1 MFEDF
6 LGESPDPSTVPD
18 TGKELKIRKP
28 ICPYICA
35 TPVDFEDEL
44 NFLAEKIY
52 PRIVEFSLQRG
63 AYFSPVDIRWK
74 PDDSIIQNGQLL
86 RLLLDY
92 IHKCMPFLI
101 CLLGEC
107 YGPYRPDSSATL
119 PKCFTSIPESSPPL
133 DRNYMVAASAGYE
146 WVLEESHQNCSLTEL
161 EIIQAAFLG
170 DSEHCNFYFRQAEH
184 LEYKFADLGEN
195 EKEAACAMYRE
206 ESEHAGLKIGDMKQR
221 IVKKGLP
228 VQYFKTPEEL
238 GSLVFKDW
246 TAVVDMLYP
255 PLENFEYF
263 IDTEEY
269 TEWMSQESFAENL
282 RQKFIASSTS
292 DTIMDHLTDFALS
305 ALEEVSMDMEVET
318 FSKYRAYSASRAL
331 RKRKEEPCKR
341 KSLMILSG
349 ERGSG
354 KSALVAK
361 WLKVFHEDNP
371 EVKVIHHFVGCS
383 AHSTDITIF
392 LTHCIKQLRA
402 HFLSQDTWDD
412 SSDGPSQSTDSEDQ
426 PTNFPETCEAFLAS
440 ASLGPCVL
448 VLDGIDELG
457 SSLNLTPQ
465 EVKEFLWLPST
476 LPQKCRIIVTTT
488 RSDLTFRNLS
498 KRSDVQLISIPS
510 ITSDSHKMHFLQ
522 DSMKQHYSHISKSCL
537 QHILDIKMTCRPL
550 FLSVLSA
557 EMQCFHVYM
566 QLEEFIEDNL
576 EVCSVRE
583 FWTKCLRR
591 WTSHYSWQ
599 LDSHSTEEDDKKEF
613 EYVGWVC
620 DALCLLALSRNG
632 LSRIEVMQL
641 LRNMG
646 YVGSLEV
653 SHYDWLQFRSCLGS
667 SVYDKADGL
676 IDFSHQHLKEIVE
689 YVVLRIVKSSSSD
702 VSRKS
707 ELETEWVEKKRKL
720 HNHLAEYFN
729 DQPHSQRKLQ
739 ELPWQLMMAGDH
751 EALLGFVTHIDYLL
765 DLLDEKGKFPG
776 NRHDLKMYWVYLSRL
791 GLEVDNTYCQLLVRI
806 GLLESSL
813 KGLQPVM
820 MTEVPDDS
828 DSEDAR
834 SVEISDPRKSTILH
848 TPVLRYPEQLSVIE
862 EGYSESDERFSQ
874 QSEVL
879 KEEEKICISD
889 KGLVTSLAWHISQFL
904 LELGHADT
912 TEQILTGLLE
922 YLCRNYPLSCNE
934 LKVMAECQEMLGN
947 IHHSRGDMRRCEGCY
962 RRALRIIVDLL
973 EKNDED
979 IDITRL
985 QVLKGR
991 LLGHH
996 GSIRLSEGELVEA
1009 EDLLKESLES
1019 IENCP
1024 GHVTLRATI
1033 LYHLGILRHKQQDCL
1048 RAESCLR
1055 QCLILREQWFGKRHP
1070 LVADVL
1076 VALARLLSS
1085 TTNNKGCDKAQAEHL
1100 YSRAIEVREQCLTPN
1115 HLLTAEILY
1124 ELGCLIGEQ
1133 PSYSAKMESIKLL
1146 RRALD
1151 IRTTRLGGDHP
1162 DTKAAQQYLTNQE
1175 VMLRLGHF
1183 EFGPAKPTDTR
1194 TPSNPYSSLSFRDK
1208 DLSAVQ
1214 KRFRPSTTI
1223 NRLRN
1228 GDRNCVRSVSRDD
1241 LLKHNRPL
1249 SIMGS
1254 SASVMSASER
1264 ILTESDRPKLL
1275 RRASMERRFQQAL
1288 DMGKT
1293 VSLSETNTSSLT
1305 SDSSIRRLTVDL
1317 SFAGGGG
1324 DEEEADP
1331 RNPPIMVSD
1340 PQIDSYASDMAP
1352 QPQKSPKKVP
1362 VKAKVDSRP
1371 VSAPLKL
1378 FARYGS
1384 AGSVKPGMPN
1394 RTHSANFSRGDG
1406 LGVYTTGASSSCL
1419 TNSSLQSHRSRCS
1432 IPGPHAINVSNCR
1445 SITGPHSSIHS
1456 LLEKPGIPRDMKR
1469 AVHHKSA
1476 WYHVKGRYSTNEE
1489 PVPSKRSQSRPNS
1502 VTSSSTREN
1511 IHINGVKEKKSI
1523 SRKHAVGRII
1533 MSQRSEPM
1541 LAHTHPSRDS
1551 QQREGIRGGVALNY
1565 AVVSFKPETV
1575 IVT

>member
-6 LGESPDPSTVPD
+6 LDESPDPSTVPD

-35 TPVDFEDEL
+35 TPVDFEEEL

-52 PRIVEFSLQRG
+52 PRIVEFSLRRG

-119 PKCFTSIPESSPPL
+119 PKCFSGITESSPPL

-170 DSEHCNFYFRQAEH
+170 DSEHCSFYFRQAEH
-184 LEYKFADLGEN
+184 LDFKFADLSDN
-195 EKEAACAMYRE
+195 EKQAAVGMYRE
-206 ESEHAGLKIGDMKQR
+206 ENELAGLKIADLKQR

-238 GSLVFKDW
+238 GSLVFNDW
-246 TAVVDMLYP
+246 TSVVDMLYP
-255 PLENFEYF
+255 PLEDFESF

-282 RQKFIASSTS
+282 RHKFIASSTS
-292 DTIMDHLTDFALS
+292 DAIMQHLTKFALS
-305 ALEEVSMDMEVET
+305 ALDEVSMESEVET
-318 FSKYRAYSASRAL
+318 FSKYRAYSASSAL
-331 RKRKEEPCKR
+331 RKRKEETSKR
-341 KSLMILSG
+341 KSLMILLG

-361 WLKVFHEDNP
+361 WLKVFHEENP
-371 EVKVIHHFVGCS
+371 DMKVIHHFVGCS
-383 AHSTDITIF
+383 SHSTDITIF
-392 LTHCIKQLRA
+392 LTHCIKQLRS
-402 HFLSQDTWDD
+402 HFLSQDAWDD
-412 SSDGPSQSTDSEDQ
+412 SSSPPQSVDNEDQ
-426 PTNFPETCEAFLAS
+426 PTSFLETCEAFLAS

-457 SSLNLTPQ
+457 TSLGLTPQ

-476 LPQKCRIIVTTT
+476 LPQKCRIILTTT

-510 ITSDSHKMHFLQ
+510 ITSDSHKMQLLQ

-537 QHILDIKMTCRPL
+537 QQILDIKLACRPL
-550 FLSVLSA
+550 FLSVLAA

-566 QLEEFIEDNL
+566 KLEEFIEDNL

-583 FWTKCLRR
+583 FWIKCLQR

-599 LDSHSTEEDDKKEF
+599 LDSHSTEDDDKKEF

-632 LSRIEVMQL
+632 LSQIELMQL
-641 LRNMG
+641 LRNIG

-667 SVYDKADGL
+667 SVYDRPDGL
-676 IDFSHQHLKEIVE
+676 IVFSHQHLKEIVE

-702 VSRKS
+702 VCQKS

-720 HNHLAEYFN
+720 HNHLAEYFH

-776 NRHDLKMYWVYLSRL
+776 NRHDLKMYWVFLSRV
-791 GLEVDNTYCQLLVRI
+791 GLDVDNTYSQLLVRI

-813 KGLQPVM
+813 KVLQPVM

-834 SVEISDPRKSTILH
+834 SVETPDPRRSTALR
-848 TPVLRYPEQLSVIE
+848 TPTPRCQQLSVIE
-862 EGYSESDERFSQ
+862 EGYSETEERFSQ
-874 QSEVL
+874 QSEVQ
-879 KEEEKICISD
+879 KDEETICISD
-889 KGLVTSLAWHISQFL
+889 KGLVTSLAWHIGQFL
-904 LELGHADT
+904 LELGHAET
-912 TEQILTGLLE
+912 TKQILTGLLQ
-922 YLCRNYPLSCNE
+922 YFIRNYPLSCRE
-934 LKVMAECQEMLGN
+934 LKVMAECHEMLGN
-947 IHHSRGDMRRCEGCY
+947 IHHSRDDMRNCEGSY
-962 RRALRIIVDLL
+962 RRALRIVIDLI

-979 IDITRL
+979 TDLTSL

-996 GSIRLSEGELVEA
+996 GSLRLSEGELGEA

-1024 GHVTLRATI
+1024 GHITLRATV
-1033 LYHLGILRHKQQDCL
+1033 LFHLGILRHKQQDCL

-1085 TTNNKGCDKAQAEHL
+1085 TSNNKGCDKAQAEHL
-1100 YSRAIEVREQCLTPN
+1100 YSRAIEVREQCLTSN

-1133 PSYSAKMESIKLL
+1133 PSYSAKMESITLL
-1146 RRALD
+1146 RKALD

-1175 VMLRLGHF
+1175 VMLRLGHY

-1208 DLSAVQ
+1208 DLSAL
-1214 KRFRPSTTI
+1214 KKKFRPSTTI

-1228 GDRNCVRSVSRDD
+1228 GDRDSVRSVSRED

-1264 ILTESDRPKLL
+1264 LLTDSDRPKLL
-1275 RRASMERRFQQAL
+1275 RRGSIERRFQQAL

-1293 VSLSETNTSSLT
+1293 VPLSETNASSLT

-1317 SFAGGGG
+1317 SFAGGGDDDG
-1324 DEEEADP
+1324 DDAKRPSVTISE
-1331 RNPPIMVSD
+1331 
-1340 PQIDSYASDMAP
+1340 PQIDNYASEMAAE
-1352 QPQKSPKKVP
+1352 PQKSPKKVP

-1378 FARYGS
+1378 FALYGK
-1384 AGSVKPGMPN
+1384 AGNVRLSMPN
-1394 RTHSANFSRGDG
+1394 RTHSANFNRGDG
-1406 LGVYTTGASSSCL
+1406 SGIYTTGTSSSCL

-1445 SITGPHSSIHS
+1445 SISGPHSSIYS
-1456 LLEKPGIPRDMKR
+1456 LLDKPSIPWDMKR
-1469 AVHHKSA
+1469 AVHHKAA
-1476 WYHVKGRYSTNEE
+1476 WYHVKGRYPTNEE
-1489 PVPSKRSQSRPNS
+1489 PIPSKRSQSRPNS
-1502 VTSSSTREN
+1502 VSSSSSRVNTN
-1511 IHINGVKEKKSI
+1511 INGLKQKESV
-1523 SRKHAVGRII
+1523 SRKHMGKIVMA
-1533 MSQRSEPM
+1533 QRSEPI
-1541 LAHTHPSRDS
+1541 LVETHPSQDS
-1551 QQREGIRGGVALNY
+1551 QPREAIRESVALNC
-1565 AVVSFKPETV
+1565 AVVSFKPETAV
-1575 IVT
+1575 VT